1 MLISSIEIYGLPF
14 VCLLRSSSLAQP
26 AVKSNNLWPPETAP
40 IIISVFRLILASN
53 SPRRRELLRNAGF
66 QFDVRPSGIEENR
79 LPGESPEDFARRLA
93 RDKAQDV
100 ARQSAPGS
108 LVLGADTVVAI
119 NGEILEKPVD
129 AADAARMLRMLSGQ
143 THRVI
148 TGVCLVRVPEA
159 VLAWTHETTLV
170 TFRNLT
176 EEEIGSYI
184 ESGEP
189 FDKAGGYAIQGLASR
204 FVPRIEGCYFNVVG
218 LPIPLVYEILRSIGL
233 KE

>member
-93 RDKAQDV
+93 RDKARDV
-100 ARQSAPGS
+100 ARKSAPGS

>member
-66 QFDVRPSGIEENR
+66 KFDVRPSGIEENR

-93 RDKAQDV
+93 RDKARDV
-100 ARQSAPGS
+100 ARKSAPGS